1 MSHSQTVTG
10 ETNPVSVQSSR
21 RAATIMDIGN
31 VIAALSPSPL
41 GVFWL
46 AASAWV
52 YARHKR
58 HPNAKVR
65 YYTRRAAGRLYGVVG
80 VVIPIAVLSPG
91 EGADRWLIAWG
102 LAALIII
109 PWSLWSLARIRADRW
124 DAVVPSV

>member
-31 VIAALSPSPL
+31 VIAALSPLPL